1 MERCVSLL
9 VSNDAGASGRAISE
23 SCGQIPYTL
32 RIPLCSR
39 HQKGMTELSGEE
51 FDLLVIGG
59 GITGCGVARDAA
71 MRGLRV
77 ALVERDDFA
86 SGTSG
91 RSSRLVHGGIRY
103 LEHGQLHLVYESIRE
118 RETLL
123 RIAPHLVKPLAFTWP
138 VYRGARIGK
147 LRLSAGLLAYH
158 LMAGRRSRRHAT
170 LDLRGVLEREPC
182 LKNVG
187 LTGGAVYYDAC
198 TDDARLTIA
207 NAIAA
212 QQNGATV
219 VSHARATEIL
229 QERGRAV
236 GAVVKSQHSDE
247 THHLRARLIVNA
259 TGVWDNEFTTDKRA
273 RRHRG
278 SKGVHISVPR
288 DRVGNRDA
296 LTLISPVDGR
306 VMFCLPAGPQ
316 AIIGTT
322 DTWTEESPETAHA
335 SVSDV
340 EYLLRSANAYFPH
353 ARLTRDDVVSAW
365 AGIRPLASQ
374 TATNPSAVSREH
386 TIVTDGSGVVNVM
399 GGKLTTYRS
408 MAAEIVDRV
417 QQALGQEPKAA
428 PTDSVE
434 LPGAERV
441 TAITRLQREDVKLL
455 EPLVPDLPYT
465 GAHLVYGVTM
475 ELARSL
481 SDLLIRRVHL
491 AFETRD
497 HGLSVATRAADIVA
511 PLLGWDDQTKSARV
525 REFRQDIERMFAI
538 G

>member
-1 MERCVSLL
+1 MAELF
-9 VSNDAGASGRAISE
+9 AG
-23 SCGQIPYTL
+23 
-32 RIPLCSR
+32 
-39 HQKGMTELSGEE
+39 K

-71 MRGLRV
+71 MRGLKV

-103 LEHGQLHLVYESIRE
+103 LEHGQIHLVQESIRE

-123 RIAPHLVKPLAFTWP
+123 RIAPHLVRPLAFTWP
-138 VYRGARIGK
+138 VYRGARVGK

-170 LDLRGVLEREPC
+170 LDVRDILEREPC
-182 LKNVG
+182 LESVG

-198 TDDARLTIA
+198 TDDARLTVA
-207 NAIAA
+207 NAVAA

-219 VSHARATEIL
+219 VSHARVTDIVR
-229 QERGRAV
+229 ERGKAV
-236 GAVVKSQHSDE
+236 AALVRSQHSDE
-247 THHLRARLIVNA
+247 THHVRARLIVNA
-259 TGVWDNEFTTDKRA
+259 TGVWNNQFSTDNQV

-278 SKGVHISVPR
+278 SKGAHISVPR
-288 DRVGNRDA
+288 ERIGNRDA

-322 DTWTEESPETAHA
+322 DTWTDESPETAHA
-335 SVSDV
+335 SASDV
-340 EYLLRSANAYFPH
+340 EYLLRSANAYFPR
-353 ARLTRDDVVSAW
+353 AQLARDDVTSAW
-365 AGIRPLASQ
+365 AGIRPLATQ
-374 TATNPSAVSREH
+374 AATNPSAVSREH
-386 TIVTDGSGVVNVM
+386 SIASDASGVVNIT

-417 QQALGQEPKAA
+417 QQSLGNKRNPA

-434 LPGAERV
+434 LPGAER
-441 TAITRLQREDVKLL
+441 AAEIARLQRVDPNLL
-455 EPLVPDLPYT
+455 EPLVAHLPYT
-465 GAHLVYGVTM
+465 GAHLVYGITNEM
-475 ELARSL
+475 ARGL
-481 SDLLIRRVHL
+481 SDLLIRRIHL

-497 HGLSVATRAADIVA
+497 HGLSVASRAADVVA